1 MNMHQ
6 VKNAII
12 MAAGIGQ
19 RMRPVT
25 LETPKPLIAV
35 NGRRMIDTVIQALHA
50 NGIED
55 ITVVTGY
62 LKEKFEI
69 LKEEYPGIRL
79 VENPYYDTCNNI
91 SSLYCAREYLSDT
104 ILLDGDQMIYD
115 PSILRP
121 EFERSGYNAVWTDEE
136 TGEWLLTV
144 NNGIVTSCS
153 RTGGKGGWQLF
164 SISRWTAEDS
174 RRLRRHLETEF
185 DEKKNRNIYWDDVAL
200 FCYPGEYQLGIFPME
215 RSAMQEIDSLDELI
229 EADPSYQ
236 KYKEAAIHEKE
247 QPSA

>member
-1 MNMHQ
+1 MHQ

-62 LKEKFEI
+62 LKEKFEV

-121 EFERSGYNAVWTDEE
+121 EFERSGYNAV
-136 TGEWLLTV
+136 
-144 NNGIVTSCS
+144 
-153 RTGGKGGWQLF
+153 
-164 SISRWTAEDS
+164 
-174 RRLRRHLETEF
+174 
-185 DEKKNRNIYWDDVAL
+185 
-200 FCYPGEYQLGIFPME
+200 
-215 RSAMQEIDSLDELI
+215 
-229 EADPSYQ
+229 
-236 KYKEAAIHEKE
+236 
-247 QPSA
+247 